1 MAGNPAQHPE
11 DEGEKLLTGLKP
23 LTIAY
28 RDFNREEFKSM
39 MIQFNNFEAEQ
50 DRANIESH
58 LTLIASVGLSDP
70 LREDIDDAII
80 ALSTGKTNVRIV
92 SGDHKAAVMACA
104 LSLRFVDQIN
114 DDSCIMSSDELQ
126 SKIEPL
132 VEMIEDED
140 EGRGMTY
147 QFKNAECKRRFKGV
161 KKQVRLVYRATP
173 TLKHMLAAAFRMSG
187 STVGF
192 TGEGLSDARALSEA
206 SVGFT
211 MGQDGCSA
219 AKDHADVI
227 LMDDNFLTVITSI
240 RWGRN
245 IQDNVRKFIQFQMTV
260 NVSCMIFVLSSAL
273 ILGHSPFSVM
283 QLLWINLIMDV
294 LAAIAFSTENPHPT
308 DIREERINAK
318 DNIITKPMMRSI
330 LSQSFYQLFIMILML
345 YVGPI
350 MFKIEY
356 PLYTTELREKVGDEE
371 VPTNRLLHQTL
382 MFQIFVM
389 MNMFN
394 MINCRILDQ
403 MPVMSEGMNE
413 DEIAEDSRADQ
424 MD

>member
-1 MAGNPAQHPE
+1 MIENDIVMAGNPPQHPE

-23 LTIAY
+23 ITIAY
-28 RDFNREEFKSM
+28 RDFNKDEFKSM
-39 MIQFNNFEAEQ
+39 MIQFNNFEGEN

-70 LREDIDDAII
+70 LRDDIDEAII
-80 ALSTGKTNVRIV
+80 ALSAGKTNVRIV

-132 VEMIEDED
+132 VEMVEDLD

-173 TLKHMLAAAFRMSG
+173 TLKHMLASTFRLSG

-227 LMDDNFLTVITSI
+227 LMDDNFHTVITAI

-308 DIREERINAK
+308 DIRKERINNK
-318 DNIITKPMMRSI
+318 ENIITKPMMRSI
-330 LSQSFYQLFIMILML
+330 LSQSIY
-345 YVGPI
+345 
-350 MFKIEY
+350 
-356 PLYTTELREKVGDEE
+356 
-371 VPTNRLLHQTL
+371 
-382 MFQIFVM
+382 
-389 MNMFN
+389 
-394 MINCRILDQ
+394 
-403 MPVMSEGMNE
+403 
-413 DEIAEDSRADQ
+413 
-424 MD
+424 